1 MTLELD
7 AERVSGRG
15 GIAGDGVL
23 NVLSKP
29 ALGFWDVFLRETLQN
44 SNDARIGVD
53 IPVRF
58 TVEWTSA
65 QDEALNAFRE
75 EVFHEIPPNHP
86 LESSLR
92 GSDLPI
98 LLISDQGTRGLGGPT
113 DPTVELEAGGLS
125 DFTSF
130 VYNIGRDPDRAPG
143 GGTYGFGKSILYLAS
158 SVGTVLIYSQTL
170 NAADEIES
178 RLIVASLGSRYSSE
192 GKKYT
197 GRHWWGV
204 LDPASDDAAR
214 PLIGAPARALAEKLG
229 VLRLQPEETGT
240 TLAVLV
246 PDLDSVSQEVPEG
259 ASAVRSLFG
268 ELRIAA
274 LKWCWPHLVDLGQGA
289 SIQFR
294 FVIDKTSLPSLRI
307 EEHSDLPYFVDAY
320 REAVSVLAG
329 AEPSSDYTLK
339 SWQLPLQGKP
349 FPTGVLVRRRSLI
362 PGDGELR
369 DRIAIMRS
377 PRLVVEYRPVPADP
391 NGLFAVGVFV
401 ATTKANEIFA
411 AREPSTHDAW
421 HNEDGR
427 GGAEKRPVWRT
438 NLDIRN
444 AMLSD
449 ARNAPEA
456 EGDESPPSGLEQL
469 SEDLATQL
477 SGLSAVGAGGKSV
490 RPSRPGTGSR
500 GGSVVRPRVEV
511 GGLPAFVGADHGRI
525 TVDFPLDIRIPS
537 GANGDKWFVEAEPRI
552 SLDDGGV
559 EALSD
564 LIDDSQPAVVGW
576 GNGGTVSHTGDRI
589 PIAAIE
595 GDAPMVRI
603 LHPADVAV
611 EIRLSTG
618 ETQ

>member
-1 MTLELD
+1 MLELD

-44 SNDARIGVD
+44 SNDARIGAD

-65 QDEALNAFRE
+65 QDESLAALRE
-75 EVFHEIPPNHP
+75 EVFHEIPPGHP
-86 LESSLR
+86 LESTLG
-92 GSDLPI
+92 GSGLPI

-113 DPTVELEAGGLS
+113 DPTVAVDAGELA

-158 SVGTVLIYSQTL
+158 SVGTVLIYTQTL
-170 NAADEIES
+170 NAGEIES
-178 RLIVASLGSRYSSE
+178 RLIVASLGSRYSWE
-192 GKKYT
+192 GRKYT

-214 PLIGAPARALAEKLG
+214 PLIGEPARALAEKLG
-229 VLRLQPEETGT
+229 ILRLQPEETGT
-240 TLAVLV
+240 TLAVLM
-246 PDLDSVSQEVPEG
+246 PDLDSVSQDLPEG
-259 ASAVRSLFG
+259 ESAVLSLFG
-268 ELRIAA
+268 ELRAAA
-274 LKWCWPHLVDLGQGA
+274 LKWCWPHLVDFGEGA

-294 FVIDKTSLPSLRI
+294 FVIDETSLPSLRI

-320 REAVSVLAG
+320 REAVSLLAG
-329 AEPSSDYTLK
+329 GEPSVDYTLK

-349 FPTGVLVRRRSLI
+349 FQTGVLVRRRSLI

-377 PRLVVEYRPVPADP
+377 PRLVVEYRPVPPDA

-401 ATTKANEIFA
+401 ATKRADKIFA

-449 ARNAPEA
+449 ARSAPDA

-477 SGLSAVGAGGKSV
+477 SGLSAVGAGGKPPGPP
-490 RPSRPGTGSR
+490 RSRTGSR
-500 GGSVVRPRVEV
+500 GDGVARPRVETD
-511 GGLPAFVGADHGRI
+511 GLPAFVGAEDGWI
-525 TVDFPLDIRIPS
+525 TVDFPLEIRIPA
-537 GANGDKWFVEAEPRI
+537 GADGDKWFVEAEPRI
-552 SLDDGGV
+552 SVDDGGV
-559 EALSD
+559 ETLDDLSD
-564 LIDDSQPAVVGW
+564 EPQPAVVGW
-576 GNGGTVSHTGDRI
+576 GNGGTVSHSGARVPIVAIAGDG
-589 PIAAIE
+589 A
-595 GDAPMVRI
+595 MVRI
-603 LHPADVAV
+603 SHPADVAV
-611 EIRLSTG
+611 EVRLSTG
-618 ETQ
+618 EAQ